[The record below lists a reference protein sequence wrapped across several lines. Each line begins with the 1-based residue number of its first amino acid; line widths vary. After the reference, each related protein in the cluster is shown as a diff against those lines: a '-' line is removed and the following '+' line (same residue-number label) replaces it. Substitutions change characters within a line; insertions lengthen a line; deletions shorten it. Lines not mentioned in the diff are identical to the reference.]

1 MARLFLTWIGFTV
14 LHLGAP
20 SGPSVAAF
28 RPGGEST
35 HAVPQAELRTSASL
49 ALSDARSLDL
59 RVEQSAPPL
68 PSRPGRLT
76 LAPSCGALTPQTPG
90 PSGPLS
96 SGLFLPEARAP
107 PA

>member
-1 MARLFLTWIGFTV
+1 MARLLLTWIGFTV
-14 LHLGAP
+14 LQLGAP

-35 HAVPQAELRTSASL
+35 HAVPQVELRSSAAF
-49 ALSDARSLDL
+49 ALSDARGHDL
-59 RVEQSAPPL
+59 RGEHAAPPL

-76 LAPSCGALTPQTPG
+76 LAPPCGALTPQIPG
-90 PSGPLS
+90 PSGPAS
-96 SGLFLPEARAP
+96 SGLALPEARAP